1 MSPFLIKRNGVVLGM
16 FSCSLIKRKRH
27 RFDVMCE
34 NIYWL
39 VLDCS
44 CESLLQE
51 VHVCEFVRARVRRL

>member
-1 MSPFLIKRNGVVLGM
+1 MSPFLIKRNGDVLGM
-16 FSCSLIKRKRH
+16 FSCSLIKRKQH

-34 NIYWL
+34 NICWL
-39 VLDCS
+39 VLDYS